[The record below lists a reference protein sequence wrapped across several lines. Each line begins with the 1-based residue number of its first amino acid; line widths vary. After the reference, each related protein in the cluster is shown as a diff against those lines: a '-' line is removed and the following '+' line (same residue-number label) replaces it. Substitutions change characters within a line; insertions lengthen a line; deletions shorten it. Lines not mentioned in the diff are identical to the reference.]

1 MTRWLVMV
9 GLVLGSGVLVDEAAA
24 GMASIV
30 TVTPVAEGESQE
42 GVEAAAASALRR
54 AVRGAQAMGL
64 DEMVLKSIRLVPG
77 AGVVVEILAS
87 ESGAAAAADSDLE
100 RSRLEGAAGSRL

>member
-9 GLVLGSGVLVDEAAA
+9 GLVLGSGVLVDEAAT

-64 DEMVLKSIRLVPG
+64 DDMVLKSIRLVPG
-77 AGVVVEILAS
+77 AGVVVEIVAS
-87 ESGAAAAADSDLE
+87 ESGDAADGDSDLE
-100 RSRLEGAAGSRL
+100 RSSLEGAAGSRL